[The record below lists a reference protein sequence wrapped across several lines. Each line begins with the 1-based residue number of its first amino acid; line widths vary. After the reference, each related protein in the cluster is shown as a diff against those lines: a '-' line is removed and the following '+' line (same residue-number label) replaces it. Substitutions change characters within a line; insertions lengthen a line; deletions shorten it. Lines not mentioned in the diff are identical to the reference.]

1 MKSLGWIN
9 NNWVVDI
16 ISATLTVSLNS
27 SFQHFEA
34 KLWSWISFSPLAT
47 FHSSPLLLT
56 SVTSQYIAMAQSLF
70 EQTWRKYWI
79 CLMTLSLPYEIQK
92 SESCLWSVKIWV
104 SVLKCKNLSL
114 AYEIWKPESRFWNVK
129 IWVSVEPLSSLSSS
143 AVSVFLAQS
152 ICKQLQSPIDLSYI
166 IVLLWAVPIL
176 LQTNIPNAIRCFGAS
191 NLWQP
196 PSLPQDSNM
205 ASLLFFCEKNLQLT
219 HQEVVFA
226 IKHIYRYR

>member
-1 MKSLGWIN
+1 MKSPDWKS
-9 NNWVVDI
+9 NNWVVDM

-34 KLWSWISFSPLAT
+34 KLWSWFSFSPLAT

-56 SVTSQYIAMAQSLF
+56 SLTSQYIAMAQYLF

-114 AYEIWKPESRFWNVK
+114 AFEMWKYESR
-129 IWVSVEPLSSLSSS
+129 LSHS
-143 AVSVFLAQS
+143 AVCAHQQSRSFLRNQS
-152 ICKQLQSPIDLSYI
+152 
-166 IVLLWAVPIL
+166 
-176 LQTNIPNAIRCFGAS
+176 AS
-191 NLWQP
+191 SFNH
-196 PSLPQDSNM
+196 
-205 ASLLFFCEKNLQLT
+205 QLT
-219 HQEVVFA
+219 
-226 IKHIYRYR
+226 YLT